1 MSGSRRLRTAGLA
14 VAWLALAGAGVVSGQ
29 LPAAPPPQ
37 TATGAGANYIVGPQD
52 VLVITS
58 YDQPELTGKFTVEID
73 GTFSYPLI
81 GRLRVGGITLRDVEE
96 VLKKELIAKG
106 FFIDPQVTVAIETYR
121 SQKIYVVG
129 EVRTPGAYPLS
140 GDMRLVEAL
149 ALAGS
154 TTPTASGEAVIVH
167 ASNEGAVIEPAPLPT
182 STGADN
188 PDQVVRVDLREL
200 ENGDLA
206 QNVRLRSGDTIFVLR
221 AESVYVFG
229 QVRNPG
235 AYPLRQ
241 RNTTVLQALSLAGGI
256 TDRGATGR
264 IQIVRIV
271 DGKKEEVRAEL
282 TDFVLPRDTIIV
294 PERFF

>member
-1 MSGSRRLRTAGLA
+1 MNGRVWTIAA
-14 VAWLALAGAGVVSGQ
+14 FALMLFIAARA
-29 LPAAPPPQ
+29 PARALPPPQ
-37 TATGAGANYIVGPQD
+37 VAPGANYVVGPQD

-58 YDQPELTGKFTVEID
+58 YDQPELTGTFTVEAD

-81 GRLRVGGITLRDVEE
+81 GRVKVGGMTLRGVEE
-96 VLKKELIAKG
+96 ALRKELIDQG
-106 FFIDPQVTVAIETYR
+106 FLKDPQVRVAVESYK
-121 SQKIYVVG
+121 SQKVYVVG

-154 TTPTASGEAVIVH
+154 TLPTASGEAVIVH
-167 ASNEGAVIEPAPLPT
+167 PSTEAFVVEPAQSTSALPPE
-182 STGADN
+182 DD
-188 PDQVVRVDLREL
+188 PDKVVRVDLRLL
-200 ENGDLA
+200 ENGDLS
-206 QNVRLRSGDTIFVLR
+206 QNVPLRSGDTIFVLR

-229 QVRNPG
+229 QVKNPG

-241 RNTTVLQALSLAGGI
+241 RETTVLQALSLAGGV

-271 DGKKEEVRAEL
+271 DGEKKEIRVEL
-282 TDFVLPRDTIIV
+282 DDVVEPRDTLIV